1 MLDTL
6 ISNKTRLKLLLRFF
20 LNPECKGYLRGLEGE
35 FGESTNAI
43 RLELNRFE
51 KAGLLLSASDSN
63 RKVFRANTGHPIF
76 SDLNSILQKYIG
88 IEKIV
93 DHVIK
98 CVGLVK
104 RAYLAGEMARGLET
118 PTLELVL
125 VGTGIDKKFLQTC
138 IRKVEKLMNRNIQCL
153 ILNEEQENHYLRDQK
168 DLFLIW
174 KNDGR

>member
-20 LNPECKGYLRGLEGE
+20 LNPECRGYLRGLEAE

-51 KAGLLLSASDSN
+51 KAGLLLSTSDSN
-63 RKVFRANTGHPIF
+63 RKVFRANTSHPLF
-76 SDLNSILQKYIG
+76 SDINSILHKYVG

-93 DHVIK
+93 DQVIK
-98 CVGLVK
+98 CVGPVK
-104 RAYLAGEMARGLET
+104 RAYLAGDMAMGLEA

-125 VGTGIDKKFLQTC
+125 VGTTIDRKFLQSC
-138 IRKVEKLMNRNIQCL
+138 IKKVEKLVHRNIQCL
-153 ILNEEQENHYLRDQK
+153 LINEEQEKPYLK
-168 DLFLIW
+168 DKREVFLIW
-174 KNDGR
+174 KNVE